1 MERLTKRHGKHAVQ
15 IGAETRRNDLGWQRL
30 AEIEDLAEQG
40 RLVELPYDVK
50 IGDTIYDA
58 VLCDDGNYRIVKMEV
73 GLL

>member
-1 MERLTKRHGKHAVQ
+1 MVNMRYKSEPRQDA
-15 IGAETRRNDLGWQRL
+15 
-30 AEIEDLAEQG
+30 G